1 MDAVRVLFVL
11 LSPPGSERQH
21 VKLLARICRLVR
33 QDNFVDRLEEAA
45 DESTV
50 VEVIESVDALLV

>member
-1 MDAVRVLFVL
+1 M
-11 LSPPGSERQH
+11 
-21 VKLLARICRLVR
+21 KLLARICRLVR
-33 QDNFVDRLEEAA
+33 QDNFIDRLEEAA

>member
-1 MDAVRVLFVL
+1 MDAVRVFFVL
-11 LSPPGSERQH
+11 LSPPGTERQH

-45 DESTV
+45 V
-50 VEVIESVDALLV
+50 VEAIESEDALLV

>member
-1 MDAVRVLFVL
+1 MDAVRLFFVL
-11 LSPPGSERQH
+11 LSPPGTERQH

-45 DESTV
+45 V
-50 VEVIESVDALLV
+50 VEVIESEDALLV